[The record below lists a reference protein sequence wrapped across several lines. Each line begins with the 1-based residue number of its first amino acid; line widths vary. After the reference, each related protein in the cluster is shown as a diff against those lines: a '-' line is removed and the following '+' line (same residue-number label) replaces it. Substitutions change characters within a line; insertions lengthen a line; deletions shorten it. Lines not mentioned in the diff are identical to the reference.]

1 MDKVFITVNET
12 GRVMFTHYMPFDVK
26 EGLGKTEEELL
37 KEGYLLDEI
46 PEPQRIEGK
55 IAEAHYTPEKGFFYE
70 YIDAPSSQ
78 NITLTQAVKNG
89 TITPEQFQAITGM
102 PYTA

>member
-1 MDKVFITVNET
+1 MKKFIRVEGTKVT
-12 GRVMFTHYMPFDVK
+12 FTHYMPFDVK

-37 KEGYLLDEI
+37 KEGYILDDI

-55 IAEAHYTPEKGFFYE
+55 IAEAHYTPEKGYYYE

-78 NITLTQAVKNG
+78 NMTLVQAVKNG
-89 TITPEQFQAITGM
+89 TISPEQFQAITGV
-102 PYTA
+102 PYTG

>member
-1 MDKVFITVNET
+1 MSKKFITVES
-12 GRVMFTHYMPFDVK
+12 GKVQLIHCMPFDAK

-37 KEGYLLDEI
+37 KKGYLLDDI

-55 IAEAHYTPEKGFFYE
+55 IAEAHYTPEKGFYYE
-70 YIDAPSSQ
+70 YIDAPNSQ
-78 NITLTQAVKNG
+78 NMTLVQAVKNG
-89 TITPEQFQAITGM
+89 KISPEQFKKITGM